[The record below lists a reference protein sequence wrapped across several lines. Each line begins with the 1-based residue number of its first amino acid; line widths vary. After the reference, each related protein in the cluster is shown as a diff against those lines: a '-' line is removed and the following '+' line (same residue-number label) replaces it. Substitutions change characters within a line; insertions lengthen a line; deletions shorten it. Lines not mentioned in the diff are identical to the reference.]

1 MGQVKVLER
10 LANTREISRT
20 PSPHSSRPPSTSHES
35 EPPPSQES
43 SHRSSVRTS
52 PPPSSHQQ
60 QGQQQQSMQVQN
72 QTQGQQTQQVPQQQ
86 AQQPLP
92 HPGMPKVSY
101 LPRNSISAGET
112 LPEET
117 SNPESENELRDSV
130 HEGISTLEE
139 EGSAACVVSQ
149 ASCSYCWSRTI
160 FLYIYISKGN
170 NGKNATKLLL
180 TTFVVCNFSHN
191 SEDLKQKQSCISQMT
206 GA

>member
-60 QGQQQQSMQVQN
+60 QGQQQQSIQVQN
-72 QTQGQQTQQVPQQQ
+72 QTQSQQAQQLPQQQ

-112 LPEET
+112 LQEET
-117 SNPESENELRDSV
+117 SNTESENELTGSV

-139 EGSAACVVSQ
+139 EGSAACVVS
-149 ASCSYCWSRTI
+149 
-160 FLYIYISKGN
+160 
-170 NGKNATKLLL
+170 
-180 TTFVVCNFSHN
+180 
-191 SEDLKQKQSCISQMT
+191 
-206 GA
+206 